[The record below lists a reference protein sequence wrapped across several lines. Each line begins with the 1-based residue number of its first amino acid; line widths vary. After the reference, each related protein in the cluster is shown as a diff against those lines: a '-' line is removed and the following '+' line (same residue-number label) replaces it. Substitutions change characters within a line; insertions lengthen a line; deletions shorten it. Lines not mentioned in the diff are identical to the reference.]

1 MNASAGAV
9 VAMAAMIT
17 AAGAFA
23 GPMQAQPG
31 ISVTGGGLAEA
42 CSDAAKRGEFGFRV
56 EQLCT
61 SALDTEGMLPLDRAG
76 TYVNRGIL
84 KLRSLK
90 YDQATEDFDTAIRY
104 KADFPEAYVNR
115 GAAHIGAHR
124 FTESVADLNRALELG
139 VKEPEKAYYNRA
151 LAFEW
156 LDNPKAAYLDYRKAL
171 ELAPDWDLVKQQ
183 LERFVV
189 SHAELRPPG
198 APSKPQ
204 NTTQP
209 PTKP

>member
-1 MNASAGAV
+1 MKASAGLSITVAV
-9 VAMAAMIT
+9 AAAI
-17 AAGAFA
+17 AAPGALA
-23 GPMQAQPG
+23 RPPQAQPG

-42 CSDAAKRGEFGFRV
+42 CSDAAKKGEFGFRV
-56 EQLCT
+56 ELLCT
-61 SALDTEGMLPLDRAG
+61 NALDTEVMLPLDRAG
-76 TYVNRGIL
+76 TYVNRGII

-171 ELAPDWDLVKQQ
+171 DLAPGWELVKQQ

-189 SHAELRPPG
+189 SHADLSPPG
-198 APSKPQ
+198 APPKP
-204 NTTQP
+204 
-209 PTKP
+209 